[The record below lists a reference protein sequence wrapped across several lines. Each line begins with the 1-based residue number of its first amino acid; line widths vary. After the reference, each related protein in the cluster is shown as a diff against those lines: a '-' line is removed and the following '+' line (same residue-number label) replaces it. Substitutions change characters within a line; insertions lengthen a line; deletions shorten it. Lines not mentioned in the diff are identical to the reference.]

1 VAVLLACGL
10 DTRYQLGFWRDDIKL
25 FQHVL
30 TVTPG
35 NNSPGHFYLGVSYA
49 DRGDLAA
56 AAANF
61 VAALKVDPEF
71 SLARTRLGNVL
82 LRQKKYPA
90 AEAQFREELKRH
102 PENATAHVT
111 LGLALAGQQRD
122 VEAGREYQAALQLE
136 PADAAIRNLLLAN
149 AQRQSMELALSQWT
163 RQLATNATPE
173 LPLQIAQAE
182 SALGQYPAAIAHYQL
197 ALSRQPEA
205 PDVMN
210 NLAWLLATCPDAKVR
225 DGRRAVALAGRA
237 CTLTQFKT
245 TRFMGTLAAAQAEAG
260 RFDDAIATA
269 QKACDLAAAH
279 GETELLQRNQELLAW
294 YKKHQPWH
302 EPGGA
307 PLGN

>member
-1 VAVLLACGL
+1 
-10 DTRYQLGFWRDDIKL
+10 
-25 FQHVL
+25 
-30 TVTPG
+30 
-35 NNSPGHFYLGVSYA
+35 
-49 DRGDLAA
+49 
-56 AAANF
+56 
-61 VAALKVDPEF
+61 
-71 SLARTRLGNVL
+71 
-82 LRQKKYPA
+82 
-90 AEAQFREELKRH
+90 
-102 PENATAHVT
+102 
-111 LGLALAGQQRD
+111 
-122 VEAGREYQAALQLE
+122 
-136 PADAAIRNLLLAN
+136 
-149 AQRQSMELALSQWT
+149 MELALSQWT